1 MNRKQR
7 RRATKLGQKA
17 NNSVVK
23 QAEVVPV
30 DGAELLATGREHHQ
44 AGRLAEAEA
53 CYRRVPAG
61 QSGHADAL
69 HLLGMIAQ
77 QRGRH
82 DLAIDQINQAIKHY
96 EHNAAY
102 FCSLGISLYQQG
114 KRDEAVVAYRRA
126 IRIKPD
132 FANAYSNLAGVLRDE
147 GKIDEAITAYRQALG
162 IKPDLAEAHFNL
174 GNALSDRREVDGA
187 VASYRQAI
195 HFKPSLAEAYFCLA
209 NALRAQGKY
218 DEVLATFDSALIL
231 HPNNVEALN
240 ARGVILHQLKRFD
253 EALGSYDRAL
263 AIRSDYAE
271 AFNNR
276 GVTLQ
281 ELKRFDEA
289 LTSYDRALMLRLDS
303 PDTLYNRG
311 VTLNELKRY
320 EEAVASYDRA
330 LTLHPGSADALN
342 NRGITLQ
349 RLHRN
354 NEAIVSY
361 DRALA
366 LDPEHV
372 DALKNRGIGLQRLNR
387 HDEALVSYD
396 RSLVIEAKHAD
407 TLNNRGIALQRLKRH
422 EEAFASYTR
431 ALELEPGHADALHN
445 LGNLLRER
453 HRFADAL
460 ASYERALDVKPD
472 HPHAFSGAAD
482 SAMKLCDWERRR
494 LFAEQIKAHVSAKKS
509 MVDPFVFLGYS
520 GDPALQLE
528 CANHYVE
535 NTISAGAPLVYS
547 GRYHDRLRIAYISS
561 DFRSHPMAHSIV
573 GLIEQHD
580 HFRFEIFGISFGD
593 DDGSEIRKRLVAG
606 FEHFHDV
613 RSMGDEEVA
622 KLLYDLQIDIAIDLN
637 GHTRNARPGIFAR
650 RPAPIQVSYQGF
662 PGTTGA
668 NFIDYVI
675 ADTVVLPLEDQK
687 FFTEKAVYLP
697 DCYQV
702 NDSKRRIAERTP
714 FRRDLGLPE
723 HGFVFCCFNNNWK
736 ITPTIFDVWMRLLHQ
751 VGGSVLWLLKDNE
764 IAERNLCN
772 EAQRRGIDS
781 SRLVFAGRLPHP
793 EHLARHR
800 LAHLFVDTLPYNA
813 HMTASDALWA
823 GLPVVSCVG
832 EAFAGRVG
840 ASLLHATGVPELI
853 TSNLQDY
860 EALALRLARDPDQLM
875 EIKARLLDHRDT
887 CALFDTTRFA
897 RHLEAAYTKMWETW
911 RRGEMPRSF
920 SVQPFEAA
928 ASVVL

>member
-7 RRATKLGQKA
+7 RRAAKLGQKA
-17 NNSVVK
+17 NDSLVK
-23 QAEVVPV
+23 QAEVVPA
-30 DGAELLATGREHHQ
+30 DGAELLAAGRKHHQ

-82 DLAIDQINQAIKHY
+82 DLAVDRIGQAIKHN

-102 FCSLGISLYQQG
+102 FCSLGISLHQQG
-114 KRDEAVVAYRRA
+114 KRDEAVVAYRQA

-132 FANAYSNLAGVLRDE
+132 FANAYSNLAGALRGE
-147 GKIDEAITAYRQALG
+147 GKIDEAIVAYRQAIG

-174 GNALSDRREVDGA
+174 GNALCDRREFDGA

-209 NALRAQGKY
+209 NALQAQGKF
-218 DEVLATFDSALIL
+218 DEVLASYDGALIMN
-231 HPNNVEALN
+231 PNNVEALN
-240 ARGVILHQLKRFD
+240 ARGVILHQLKRCD
-253 EALGSYDRAL
+253 EALASYNRAL

-271 AFNNR
+271 ALNNR

-289 LTSYDRALMLRLDS
+289 LTSYDRALMLRPDS

-320 EEAVASYDRA
+320 EEAVVSYNRA
-330 LTLHPGSADALN
+330 LTLRPDNADALN
-342 NRGITLQ
+342 NRGIILQ
-349 RLHRN
+349 QLNRN
-354 NEAIVSY
+354 DEAIVSY

-366 LDPEHV
+366 LEPRHV
-372 DALKNRGIGLQRLNR
+372 DALNNRGISLQRLNR
-387 HDEALVSYD
+387 YDEALVSYD
-396 RSLVIEAKHAD
+396 RSLALEARHAD
-407 TLNNRGIALQRLKRH
+407 TLNNRGITLQRLKRYD
-422 EEAFASYTR
+422 EALVSYNR
-431 ALELEPGHADALHN
+431 ALEIEPRHVDALHN

-453 HRFADAL
+453 HRFVDAL
-460 ASYERALDVKPD
+460 ASYEHALNVKPD
-472 HPHAFSGAAD
+472 HPRALSGAAD
-482 SAMKLCDWERRR
+482 CALKLCDWDRRQ
-494 LFAEQIKAHVSAKKS
+494 LFAQQIKAHISAKKS
-509 MVDPFVFLGYS
+509 MIDPFVFLGYS

-528 CANHYVE
+528 CARHYVE
-535 NTISAGAPLVYS
+535 NTISAAAPLVHS
-547 GRYHDRLRIAYISS
+547 VWRHDRLRIAYVSS
-561 DFRSHPMAHSIV
+561 DFRSHPMAYSIV

-580 HFRFEIFGISFGD
+580 RLRFEIFGISFGD

-613 RSMGDEEVA
+613 RSTGDEEVA

-650 RPAPIQVSYQGF
+650 RPAPIQVSYQGL

-675 ADTVVLPLEDQK
+675 ADSVVLPSEHQK
-687 FFTEKAVYLP
+687 FFTEKVAHLP

-702 NDSKRRIAERTP
+702 NDSKRKIAERTP
-714 FRRDLGLPE
+714 SRLDMDLTE
-723 HGFVFCCFNNNWK
+723 HGFVFCCFNNSWK
-736 ITPTIFDVWMRLLHQ
+736 ITSTMFDVWMGLLHQ
-751 VGGSVLWLLKDNE
+751 VEGSVLWLLRDNE
-764 IAERNLCN
+764 GAERNLCK

-800 LAHLFVDTLPYNA
+800 LADLFVDTLPYNA

-840 ASLLHATGVPELI
+840 ASLLHAAGVPELI

-875 EIKARLLDHRDT
+875 EIKARLLDNRNT

-897 RHLEAAYTKMWETW
+897 RHLEVAYTKMWETW

-920 SVQPFEAA
+920 TVQPIDARGA
-928 ASVVL
+928 